1 MDKLKKALHQ
11 LEDAIL
17 VILLSSMILLASTQ
31 IFLRNLFD
39 FGIVWAD
46 PLLRVMVLWLGLVGA
61 TVASRNNKHISID
74 LLSNFFK
81 NRKHQIFECL
91 VGIFSAAICLII
103 AWYGMQWVRLD
114 YLDQLIGFAGIPA
127 WMLEVIIPISFAL
140 IGIRYGLL
148 AIVSGRLYLQN
159 FNSENNQDSNI
170 NIDKDR
176 DKDIK
181 RQQSK

>member
-1 MDKLKKALHQ
+1 MDKLTKILHR
-11 LEDAIL
+11 LEDSVL

-31 IFLRNLFD
+31 ILLRNLFD

-61 TVASRNNKHISID
+61 TVASRDNKHIRID
-74 LLSNFFK
+74 LLSNLFK
-81 NRKHQIFECL
+81 KRTHQVIQCF

-127 WMLEVIIPISFAL
+127 WMLEVIVPISFGL
-140 IGIRYGLL
+140 IGLRYCLL
-148 AIVSGRLYLQN
+148 AICWGRLYLQGFDQKHTIVKSKN
-159 FNSENNQDSNI
+159 GSSNE
-170 NIDKDR
+170 
-176 DKDIK
+176 
-181 RQQSK
+181 

>member
-1 MDKLKKALHQ
+1 MDKLTKVLHQ
-11 LEDAIL
+11 FEDAVL

-61 TVASRNNKHISID
+61 TVASRDNKHIRID
-74 LLSNFFK
+74 LLSDFFK
-81 NRKHQIFECL
+81 KRTHQVIQCF
-91 VGIFSAAICLII
+91 VGIFSAAVCLII

-127 WMLEVIIPISFAL
+127 WMLEIIVPISFGL
-140 IGIRYGLL
+140 IGIRYCLL
-148 AIVSGRLYLQN
+148 AICWGRLYIQS
-159 FNSENNQDSNI
+159 FSTENNQSAN
-170 NIDKDR
+170 
-176 DKDIK
+176 IK
-181 RQQSK
+181 RDNEIKGQNSE